1 MEGRMSVMNRR
12 PEKELFEEVALL
24 KNIDPSFIEK
34 DWFVTQVI
42 AVLADLNPDGFEF
55 VFTGGTSLSKAHHL
69 IQRFSE
75 DIDFRVIA
83 STRLQ
88 NRKTLST
95 FKHGVID
102 KLRQSG
108 FAIEDNLIQAR
119 DGNRFFS
126 IDFYY
131 PSYFSRSD
139 ALRPHIQIEITVRD
153 LQCPQNYLP
162 VSSFVNIVTNKSA
175 EVSRIACIN
184 PVESAADKLS
194 ALAWRIPDRVRGGK
208 DDDPSLVR
216 HIHDLALLKELALSH
231 KNFAALVSASMQED
245 DRRSKN
251 NPSFAGLPMSEKF
264 QQLLAILETDKEAY
278 AREYDLFVR
287 GVSYAA
293 EGEVP
298 DFTAAVLAVQNLVK
312 ISVL

>member
-1 MEGRMSVMNRR
+1 MNER
-12 PEKELFEEVALL
+12 PEKQVFEEVALL

-34 DWFVTQVI
+34 DWLVTQVI
-42 AVLADLNPDGFEF
+42 AVLANHNAEGFEF
-55 VFTGGTSLSKAHHL
+55 VFTGGTALSKAHKL

-75 DIDFRVIA
+75 DVDFRVIA
-83 STRLQ
+83 SITPQ

-95 FKHGVID
+95 FKNGVID
-102 KLRQSG
+102 AFRQSG
-108 FAIEDNLIQAR
+108 FAIVDDQIQAR

-126 IDFYY
+126 IDFDY
-131 PSYFSRSD
+131 PSHFSRSN

-153 LQCPQNYLP
+153 LQCSQIYLP
-162 VSSFVNIVTNKSA
+162 VSSFVNAVTKNTA
-175 EVSRIACIN
+175 EVSRIACID

-216 HIHDLALLKELALSH
+216 HIHDLALLKERALAH
-231 KNFAALVSASMQED
+231 TNFSALAAASMQED

-251 NPSFAGLPMSEKF
+251 NPSFAGFPMSEKF
-264 QQLLAILETDKEAY
+264 QQMLTILETDKEEY
-278 AREYDLFVR
+278 AREYDLFVK

-298 DFTAAVLAVQNLVK
+298 DFTTAVKAVHALVQ
-312 ISVL
+312 ISAL